1 MQKKGGKW
9 RVVCEWV
16 ETVFY
21 AYGWVMTIVI
31 RRWVQTRWI
40 VTCYLTPTFS
50 PIMYLLKAILFW
62 KKLFDIKGKWIGISA
77 NFIHLCLKLLL
88 WMCQGNS
95 EFGFEN
101 SCKAHKGQ
109 QKYYATLNFIVWS
122 LHHYINNIQNQSIS
136 ISNNYTI

>member
-1 MQKKGGKW
+1 MATKHSRRQLLYQNNCDLMVIPTNKIADTICKKKGGKW

-21 AYGWVMTIVI
+21 AYGWVMTIVA
-31 RRWVQTRWI
+31 RRWVQTIWI
-40 VTCYLTPTFS
+40 VACYLTTTFS

-62 KKLFDIKGKWIGISA
+62 KTLFDINGKWIGISA

-95 EFGFEN
+95 EFLDL
-101 SCKAHKGQ
+101 KTVAKL
-109 QKYYATLNFIVWS
+109 T
-122 LHHYINNIQNQSIS
+122 
-136 ISNNYTI
+136 T